1 MKHLLFI
8 VLLSY
13 WLSPVRGQSFYYVRQ
28 DVNSNY
34 YLGIFDL
41 KTCKDSIILTIN
53 TLNVPNLT
61 SIRDIAI
68 SPIGDIYLSVTASG
82 DRYIVRLDML
92 TNTLNIITNLPYPC
106 SSLTCD
112 GNGVLYAAS
121 GFGLFTYDLAS
132 GVGVDHGP
140 VNFQPAGDLTFRD
153 GKLYC
158 TTALNDLVEVNI
170 QNPDMS
176 QVVFTYQLP
185 SHLLAWGVV
194 SFVESCDSTT
204 TYITVTKVNDIGGP
218 IYSINQVYSVD
229 ITNQSVDFICDTPG
243 PILGAATPNEFLA
256 SDCSIR
262 LDLDADNSSGAPD
275 SNYLALPLCPGS
287 SLVAA
292 ADTDATFYSGY
303 RVDSIRARLLSP
315 APDAPLEYLTAQAPG
330 SVSVAGQ
337 GTSWLTLSATPNTAL
352 PVANADFQNALRSL
366 QWHNDAMP
374 FTPGPRTVE
383 VVAFASNGLRDTAY
397 AFIPVPQPVNAGRDT
412 SLALCAD
419 TAPFDLASVLETGIS
434 SGGIWSPPTS
444 AGNSVFSPQNDADG
458 VYNYLVSNGVCPA
471 DTAVVSVNVLP
482 LPVFSLG
489 NDTAF
494 CAGETLTLAAPG
506 IAIWQDGTSALT
518 YTLDQSGLYWAELTA
533 PNGCRWRDSVAI
545 SVNQPTVSQL
555 FATSCFGKPYVWNS
569 QSFTSDTS
577 VCTTYTAANGCDSLN
592 CLNLTFFYLYLS
604 LDTSACSGQTLSW
617 LGQTFSQPG
626 LYLDT
631 LLYNG
636 CLHAVTVNLALQPPD
651 TTQVAAT
658 ICDGE
663 SYNLG
668 GQTFSVAGQ
677 YAVTFQ
683 TAQGCDSVALLSLT
697 VQQPAQVEIAA
708 GLCPGGTYVF
718 GNQVL
723 GLPGI
728 YQDTFGCDSVV
739 TLTLSLLPAPQPQ
752 ITGAAAVCPGAEATL
767 TVDGGFDAY
776 EWPDGSTG
784 FSFDAGAGEH
794 SVTVTDANGCTGADT
809 FFVAEIPPVK
819 AVWDT
824 ASPLCHGSAD
834 GFIELSGISGGT
846 EPFVFQLNNGAPSGS
861 ASFQNLIAGMWEVL
875 VTDGAGCQTAFSFTL
890 SDPPALMAD
899 LGNSQQLVEG
909 ESYLIPVQINQQG
922 QFTYTWSPPLGLSCN
937 DCSSPVATPLETTVY
952 RLFLENENGCTTSDS
967 VTLRVLAAA
976 PQIYAPNIFSPN
988 EDGINDFFILFSD
1001 PEDFS
1006 HIESLQIYDRWG
1018 GLMFEGRTLALNNE
1032 QQGWDGTW
1040 RGMKMPPGVYTW
1052 LAEIKLANGDSIEKS
1067 GEMTI
1072 VR

>member
-1 MKHLLFI
+1 MKHFLII
-8 VLLSY
+8 VLLSC
-13 WLSPVRGQSFYYVRQ
+13 WLIPVKGQSFYYVRQ

-41 KTCKDSIILTIN
+41 ETCKDSIILTIN
-53 TLNVPNLT
+53 TLNIPNLT

-185 SHLLAWGVV
+185 SHLLAWGIV

-275 SNYLALPLCPGS
+275 SNYFALPFCPGS

-315 APDAPLEYLTAQAPG
+315 APDAPLEYLSAQASG
-330 SVSVAGQ
+330 SVSVSGQ
-337 GTSWLTLSATPNTAL
+337 NTSWLTLSMTANTA
-352 PVANADFQNALRSL
+352 VVAANADFQNALRSL

-383 VVAFASNGLRDTAY
+383 FVAFASNGLRDTAY
-397 AFIPVPQPVNAGRDT
+397 TFIPVPQPVNAGRDT

-444 AGNSVFSPQNDADG
+444 VGNSIFSPQNDTGGA
-458 VYNYLVSNGVCPA
+458 YNYLVSNGVCPA

-518 YTLDQSGLYWAELTA
+518 YTLDQSGFYWAELTA
-533 PNGCRWRDSVAI
+533 PNGCRWRDSVAVSI
-545 SVNQPTVSQL
+545 NQPTISQL
-555 FATSCFGKPYVWNS
+555 FATLCFGKTYIWNS
-569 QSFTSDTS
+569 QSFTADTS
-577 VCTTYTAANGCDSLN
+577 VCAIYAAANGCDSLD
-592 CLNLTFFYLYLS
+592 CLNLTFFYPSLS
-604 LDTSACSGQTLSW
+604 LDTSICSGQSLLW
-617 LGQTFSQPG
+617 LGQTFTQPG
-626 LYLDT
+626 IYEDT

-636 CLHAVTVNLALQPPD
+636 CLHTVTVNFAVLPPD
-651 TTQVAAT
+651 TVQVAAT
-658 ICDGE
+658 ICKGD
-663 SYNLG
+663 SYSLG
-668 GQTFSVAGQ
+668 GLVFSAGGQ
-677 YAVTFQ
+677 YVVPLQ
-683 TAQGCDSVALLSLT
+683 TSLGCDSVALLSLT

-708 GLCPGGTYVF
+708 GICPGETYVF
-718 GNQVL
+718 GNEVL
-723 GLPGI
+723 ALPGV

-739 TLTLSLLPAPQPQ
+739 TLFLNQLPAPQPQ
-752 ITGAAAVCPGAEATL
+752 ITGPMTVCQGAATTL
-767 TVDGGFDAY
+767 TAQGNYTSWLWSGGESDA
-776 EWPDGSTG
+776 TVN
-784 FSFDAGAGEH
+784 FFAGEY
-794 SVTVTDANGCTGADT
+794 SVTVTGANGCRGSDT
-809 FFVAEIPPVK
+809 VFVTEIPPVK

-834 GFIELSGISGGT
+834 GFIELSSISGGT

-861 ASFQNLIAGMWEVL
+861 ASFQNLTAGTWEAL
-875 VTDGAGCQTAFSFTL
+875 VTDSTGCQTAFSFTL
-890 SDPPALMAD
+890 SDPPLLAVD
-899 LGNSQQLVEG
+899 LGENQILGTG
-909 ESYLIPVQINQQG
+909 ESYLMPVQINQQG
-922 QFTYTWSPPLGLSCN
+922 QFVYTWSPPLGLSCN
-937 DCSSPVATPLETTVY
+937 DCPNPVATPLETTVY
-952 RLFLENENGCTTSDS
+952 TLFLENENGCTTSDS
-967 VTLRVLAAA
+967 VTLRVQAAA
-976 PQIYAPNIFSPN
+976 PQVYAPNIFSPN
-988 EDGINDFFILFSD
+988 EDGINDFFILFGD

-1006 HIESLQIYDRWG
+1006 QIELLQIYDRWG
-1018 GLMFEGRTLALNNE
+1018 GLMFEDRALDLNNE

-1040 RGMKMPPGVYTW
+1040 RGKKMPPGVYTW

-1067 GEMTI
+1067 GEITI